1 MFAIFAVA
9 TIAFAPANTGAN
21 LEPGLCA
28 WSGAPTQVRSEFE
41 GAYKN
46 GMDQATAVLARQSR
60 TLEAS
65 FDRCLARADV
75 PKRWQQGAI
84 GSAAIQSGAAAE
96 LLSAKGIDRHALDVA
111 WDQAPAPSRECVRAN
126 AQKPFGLAQATC
138 SDERAPLWFLQRFR
152 LSPQSDR
159 HSAEQL
165 LIYYNARAQGE
176 WADALIGR
184 FESQSPK

>member
-1 MFAIFAVA
+1 MLAIFAFAAVA
-9 TIAFAPANTGAN
+9 LAPTTSKAGV
-21 LEPGLCA
+21 EPGLCA
-28 WSGAPTQVRSEFE
+28 WSGAPAPVHSEFE

-46 GMDQATAVLARQSR
+46 GMGQAMAVLARQSG

-111 WDQAPAPSRECVRAN
+111 WDQAPTPSRDCVRAN
-126 AQKPFGLAQATC
+126 AQKPFGLTQATC

-159 HSAEQL
+159 RSAEQL
-165 LIYYNARAQGE
+165 LIFYDAKAQGE
-176 WADALIGR
+176 WADALIAK
-184 FESQSPK
+184 FESQPRK